1 MSHYCGYLRSIDPV
15 GTSGEWELPI
25 DREVSLGRD
34 PTCEIILDNQIHGM
48 VSRRHAVIRPLTV
61 PPSPIPTWEVC
72 DLDSANGTYLN
83 GQPLHGC
90 QILQPG
96 DTIALGQNGVRF
108 RFEIVSVASPTVLH
122 SPAVA
127 PQPLTVTLTK
137 LFPIISTGGEL
148 TRKAYLIPA
157 IITVGFVVVMFA
169 TVGNPEMFNPTILL
183 QSRYAIGFYIA
194 GMAYY
199 FVYQLCGK
207 RKPWWILFLVGYAT
221 VLLLLS
227 PVLQG
232 FIYVFREILPGQFPA
247 PGETLNLV
255 ELAIRMFFGAGLLE
269 ELLKALPLFVV
280 YFIARGLPSP
290 WRDRIGIW
298 EPLDGILL
306 GTASA
311 VGFTLLET
319 LGQYVPNAIQ
329 NLGGEAGLQLLIARI
344 LGSVAGHMA
353 YSGYFGYAIGL
364 SVLMPSKRWRTLGVG
379 LLTAA
384 GLHALWNTVGFLDTG
399 LLVVVGVI
407 SYAFLAAAILKAR
420 ELSPTRSQNFAT
432 HLFERR

>member
-1 MSHYCGYLRSIDPV
+1 MFHDCGYLRSIDPT
-15 GTSGEWELPI
+15 GTSDEFELPI
-25 DREVSLGRD
+25 DREVTLGRD
-34 PTCEIILDNQIHGM
+34 PNCDIVLDSKMHDM
-48 VSRRHAVIRPLTV
+48 VSRHHAVIRPLTV
-61 PPSPIPTWEVC
+61 NPSSVEIWEIC
-72 DLDSANGTYLN
+72 DLNSANGTYLN
-83 GQPLHGC
+83 GQPLRGC

-96 DTIALGQNGVRF
+96 DTISLGQNGVRF
-108 RFEIVSVASPTVLH
+108 RFDLVSAPAPTVLH
-122 SPAVA
+122 SPAVV
-127 PQPLTVTLTK
+127 PQPITVTLTK
-137 LFPIISTGGEL
+137 LFPIVSTGGEL
-148 TRKAYLIPA
+148 TRKAYLIPV
-157 IITVGFVVVMFA
+157 IITIGLVTVMFA
-169 TVGNPEMFNPTILL
+169 TVGNPEIFN
-183 QSRYAIGFYIA
+183 RAIGFYIA

-207 RKPWWILFLVGYAT
+207 RKPWWLLCLVGYAT

-269 ELLKALPLFVV
+269 ELLKAIPLFIV

-290 WRDRIGIW
+290 WRDRIGIG

-364 SVLMPSKRWRTLGVG
+364 SVLIPSKRWRTLGVG

-384 GLHALWNTVGFLDTG
+384 GLHALWNTAGFVDTG
-399 LLVVVGVI
+399 LLVTVGVI

-432 HLFERR
+432 RLVEKD

>member
-1 MSHYCGYLRSIDPV
+1 L
-15 GTSGEWELPI
+15 GTANELELPI
-25 DREVSLGRD
+25 DREVTIGRD
-34 PTCEIILDNQIHGM
+34 PTCDLVLDSQIYSA
-48 VSRRHAVIRPLTV
+48 VSRRHAIVRPLAV
-61 PPSPIPTWEVC
+61 NPGSMAMWELC
-72 DLDSANGTYLN
+72 DLNSANGTYLN
-83 GQPLHGC
+83 GQQLQGC
-90 QILQPG
+90 QVLQSG
-96 DTIALGQNGVRF
+96 DTISLGQNGATF
-108 RFEIVSVASPTVLH
+108 RFEIVAVASPTVLH
-122 SPAVA
+122 SPAVV
-127 PQPLTVTLTK
+127 PDPVTVTFTK
-137 LFPIISTGGEL
+137 LFPIISTGKEL

-157 IITVGFVVVMFA
+157 AITIGFVVVMFA
-169 TVGNPEMFNPTILL
+169 TVGNPEIFN
-183 QSRYAIGFYIA
+183 RAIGFYIA

-232 FIYVFREILPGQFPA
+232 FIVVFREILPGQFPA

-255 ELAIRMFFGAGLLE
+255 ELVIRMFFGAGLLE
-269 ELLKALPLFVV
+269 ELLKALPLFFV

-344 LGSVAGHMA
+344 LGAVAGHMA

-364 SVLMPSKRWRTLGVG
+364 SVLIPSKRWRTLGVG
-379 LLTAA
+379 LFTAA
-384 GLHALWNTVGFLDTG
+384 GLHALWNTAGFLDTG
-399 LLVVVGVI
+399 LLVAVGVI

-420 ELSPTRSQNFAT
+420 ELSPNRSQNFAT
-432 HLFERR
+432 HLFEKR

>member
-1 MSHYCGYLRSIDPV
+1 MSHDCGYLRSIDPA
-15 GTSGEWELPI
+15 GTSDEFELPI
-25 DREVSLGRD
+25 DRDVTIGRD
-34 PTCEIILDNQIHGM
+34 PTCDIVLDSQIHSR
-48 VSRRHAVIRPLTV
+48 VSRRHAVIRPLTINPGSV
-61 PPSPIPTWEVC
+61 ATWELC

-90 QILQPG
+90 QILRSG
-96 DTIALGQNGVRF
+96 DTLSLGQNGIQF
-108 RFEIVSVASPTVLH
+108 RFEMVSTPAPTVVH
-122 SPAVA
+122 SPDVT
-127 PQPLTVTLTK
+127 PNPVTVTLTK
-137 LFPIISTGGEL
+137 LFPIVSTGGEL

-157 IITVGFVVVMFA
+157 IITIGLVTVMFA
-169 TVGNPEMFNPTILL
+169 TVGNPEISNRAL
-183 QSRYAIGFYIA
+183 GFYIA

-207 RKPWWILFLVGYAT
+207 RKPWWLLCLVGYAT
-221 VLLLLS
+221 VLLLMS

-269 ELLKALPLFVV
+269 ELLKAIPLLIV

-290 WRDRIGIW
+290 WRDRIGIA

-364 SVLMPSKRWRTLGVG
+364 SVLIPSKRWRTLGVG

-399 LLVVVGVI
+399 LLVAVGVI
-407 SYAFLAAAILKAR
+407 SYGFLAAAILKAR

-432 HLFERR
+432 RLAEKG

>member
-1 MSHYCGYLRSIDPV
+1 MIHYCGYLRSIGPA
-15 GTSGEWELPI
+15 GTSSQWELPI
-25 DREVSLGRD
+25 DREVTLGRD
-34 PTCEIILDNQIHGM
+34 PTVEIVLDSPIHGA
-48 VSRRHAVIRPLTV
+48 VSRSHAIVRPLTV
-61 PPSPIPTWEVC
+61 IPGSVPTWELC

-83 GQPLHGC
+83 GRQLHGC
-90 QILQPG
+90 QILQAG
-96 DTIALGQNGVRF
+96 DTISLGQNGIQF
-108 RFEIVSVASPTVLH
+108 RFEIRSVPSPTILH
-122 SPAVA
+122 SPDVA
-127 PQPLTVTLTK
+127 PDPVTVTLTK
-137 LFPIISTGGEL
+137 LFPIVSTGDKL

-157 IITVGFVVVMFA
+157 IITVSLVAVMFA
-169 TVGNPEMFNPTILL
+169 TVGNPEIFN
-183 QSRYAIGFYIA
+183 RAIGFYIA

-207 RKPWWILFLVGYAT
+207 RKPWWLLLLVGYAT

-227 PVLQG
+227 PVLPG
-232 FIYVFREILPGQFPA
+232 FIHVFREILPGQFPA

-255 ELAIRMFFGAGLLE
+255 ELVIRMFFGAGLLE
-269 ELLKALPLFVV
+269 EILKALPLFVV
-280 YFIARGLPSP
+280 YFIGRGLPSP

-306 GTASA
+306 GSASA

-364 SVLMPSKRWRTLGVG
+364 SVLIPSKRWRTLGVG

-384 GLHALWNTVGFLDTG
+384 GLHALWNTAGFLDTG
-399 LLVVVGVI
+399 LLVAVGVI

-420 ELSPTRSQNFAT
+420 ELSPNRSQNFAT